1 MTVEG
6 SDLVSAEC
14 EEDDEGEV
22 AQGAEAGHLGE
33 QHPLQQP
40 GRGVQAGLQCEAA
53 AGRHC
58 EAGAGRHVAG
68 RGLLASAIARYS
80 YPECRSGGV
89 EPLMS

>member
-1 MTVEG
+1 MEG

-22 AQGAEAGHLGE
+22 AQGAEAGHQGE

-40 GRGVQAGLQCEAA
+40 GHAVQAGLQCEAA
-53 AGRHC
+53 AGP
-58 EAGAGRHVAG
+58 HVAG